1 MAGQVGDGPEPVAQR
16 STSQISGQG
25 KPVHQCE
32 NHAISLF
39 FIHIYIYH
47 SLSVVSVKNFSWF
60 TNRAKI
66 LESSET
72 YLLRFL
78 IIKDIPTLIYNGK
91 SFFDR
96 SSELPSSVLAGLM
109 ALVLT
114 FCLRSILTTII
125 FPFSVFLSDRPSV
138 GHTCSLARI
147 MYNSTY
153 LTFLIRPI
161 TVLLFQ
167 YLDQLAPG
175 NSKVRIFLP
184 MCGKAGDLMYL
195 YQVIKQRQYIIIFS
209 KRFRFYRIKFKLKH
223 LPY

>member
-1 MAGQVGDGPEPVAQR
+1 M
-16 STSQISGQG
+16 
-25 KPVHQCE
+25 K
-32 NHAISLF
+32 
-39 FIHIYIYH
+39 
-47 SLSVVSVKNFSWF
+47 KFSWF

-72 YLLRFL
+72 YHLSFL

-153 LTFLIRPI
+153 LTFLIRPL

-184 MCGKAGDLMYL
+184 MCGKAGDLVYL